1 MNLLAYDKNDL
12 LQAFGEDSH
21 LGQIFSA
28 VEDLLRSRGEVVCQF
43 RVNGL
48 NLTEENETKLA
59 QVPIHEI
66 ELLEV
71 ESQLPSD
78 LIGLILREW
87 TLQLPSMIDQSDRLS
102 KALREKGFEG
112 QMRALV
118 QLIDS
123 CQMLVDSL
131 ISFDSLYSDHALLQG
146 SAWKSAESFM
156 AKSIGEA
163 LIAFQKKDLV
173 LLADVL
179 EYDIGQALVNW
190 SELLVQFDKDIALS
204 KEGNAKPV
212 STAENQS
219 QSGSEGLQTSDTLG
233 GGS

>member
-1 MNLLAYDKNDL
+1 MNLLAYDKSDL
-12 LQAFGEDSH
+12 LQAFGKDSD
-21 LGQIFSA
+21 LSQIFSA
-28 VEDLLRSRGEVVCQF
+28 VEELLRARGEVVCQF

-48 NLTEENETKLA
+48 NLTEENEKKLA
-59 QVPIHEI
+59 QVPIHDI

-87 TLQLPSMIDQSDRLS
+87 TLQLPSMIDQADRLS

-131 ISFDSLYSDHALLQG
+131 VSFDSLYADHALLQ
-146 SAWKSAESFM
+146 SNAWKSAESFM

-163 LIAFQKKDLV
+163 LEAFQKKDLV
-173 LLADVL
+173 LLADVM

-190 SELLVQFDKDIALS
+190 SELLVQFDRDIASS
-204 KEGNAKPV
+204 KEGNAN
-212 STAENQS
+212 SSAATENQS
-219 QSGSEGLQTSDTLG
+219 QSGIERREASDSLG